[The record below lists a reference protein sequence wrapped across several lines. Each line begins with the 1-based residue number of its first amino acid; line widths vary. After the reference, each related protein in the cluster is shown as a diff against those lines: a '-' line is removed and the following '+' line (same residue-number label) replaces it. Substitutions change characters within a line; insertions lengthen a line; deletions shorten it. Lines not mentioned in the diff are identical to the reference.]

1 MKKYKKISCLSVL
14 VTSILVLSLFQIV
27 HLSHAQPYIE
37 SPIIH
42 PSFKFFE
49 YSEIKG
55 TKDNISSIN
64 IQLPE
69 SNWTVTDIQM
79 NISDISLSSEINIIE
94 DIETGLETVWSR
106 NSMFRTFALGT
117 QLEILELTEIYGVFI
132 KGYKTVEANEIIKF
146 QIQGYDEGNYSPNNT
161 IYRSIDLNISTNLD
175 WYYQDFSSD
184 PITLPIGNYS
194 LVMNGTNLPQN
205 YLAKYY
211 WLKNT
216 LNPQIPH
223 LYTSSYITS
232 WSTGIVNTSFLFKL
246 NQSVERIYNPEDI
259 NMTSEFNGET
269 YKIINGPK
277 MGTGVLEIANIS
289 HVIGST
295 NVYIPFQINQTIEL
309 NFNYNY
315 TIHLT
320 NEFSTRSSAIIKEN
334 YDNEWTLFP
343 IFSRNS
349 PNYFIQFNF
358 PKSWFNL
365 TVYRKLSTEWE
376 NITSNTT
383 INWDKRYIVIHN
395 AAIKDGADWKIIAY
409 SPNINF
415 DLVLNDLKWKPGQE
429 LKFSV
434 FSSIDEGNFTFDL
447 INPLNYGFEEPI
459 VKEVQSEETFFS
471 YKIPSNSREGLY
483 TIKIYWNNNTD
494 AGIQSQVFNI
504 IIPFTLDPMLIMIIL
519 VGIAIISTTGFVS
532 YKLVKR
538 SRSIRKEHQ
547 QRIFNK
553 YRDMLNLDYFIISEK
568 ESGLTIFDQLYGGKK
583 FDSSLISSFL
593 QAIRIFGIELTDSE
607 EQTQTIKLDYM
618 NLKILMSEF
627 KNFRILLL
635 MKDNPSH
642 DFLDSIKILSYEIEK
657 KFSSAI
663 SKFDGDL
670 GPFRGIKELLEE
682 HLETSIKSPLKVIE
696 HQVKTSS
703 DEKSMI
709 TRAVSIMKANN
720 TDYFYVLNLLS
731 TKKGFQTKDVE
742 IIHKLIKNKIFLQY
756 VKTNPK

>member
-27 HLSHAQPYIE
+27 HLSHAQPYTE
-37 SPIIH
+37 SHIIH
-42 PSFKFFE
+42 PNFKFFE

-94 DIETGLETVWSR
+94 DIETGLEMVWYR
-106 NSMFRTFALGT
+106 NSMHRTFALGT

-146 QIQGYDEGNYSPNNT
+146 QIKGYDEGNYSPNNT

-194 LVMNGTNLPQN
+194 LVMNGTNLPKN

-211 WLKNT
+211 WLENT

-246 NQSVERIYNPEDI
+246 NQRVERTYNPEDL

-315 TIHLT
+315 TIHLK

-349 PNYFIQFNF
+349 PNYSIQFNF

-376 NITSNTT
+376 NITSNTS

-395 AAIKDGADWKIIAY
+395 ATIKDGADWKIVAY

-429 LKFSV
+429 LQFSV
-434 FSSIDEGNFTFDL
+434 FTSIDEGNVTFDL

-459 VKEVQSEETFFS
+459 VKEVQSEKTFFS

-494 AGIQSQVFNI
+494 AGIQSQVFDI
-504 IIPFTLDPMLIMIIL
+504 IIPSTLDPMLIMIIL
-519 VGIAIISTTGFVS
+519 VGIAIISTMGFAS

-538 SRSIRKEHQ
+538 SRSIREKHR

-553 YRDMLNLDYFIISEK
+553 YRDILNLDYFIITDK
-568 ESGLTIFDQLYGGKK
+568 ESGLTIFDQLYSEKK

-593 QAIRIFGIELTDSE
+593 QAIRSFGIELTDSE
-607 EQTQTIKLDYM
+607 EYTQTIKLDYM

-642 DFLDSIKILSYEIEK
+642 DFLDSIKILSHEIEK

-682 HLETSIKSPLKVIE
+682 HLETSLKSPLKVIE
-696 HQVKTSS
+696 HQVKTSP
-703 DEKSMI
+703 DEQSMI
-709 TRAVSIMKANN
+709 TRAISIMKANN

-731 TKKGFQTKDVE
+731 AEKGFQTKDVE
-742 IIHKLIKNKIFLQY
+742 IILKLIKNKIFQPK
-756 VKTNPK
+756 KT